1 MFLLSIDP
9 HIKVNNLDKVDVDLT
24 LKMGRIRLVFLMKF
38 INDILAFIE
47 PFSGAKDMVV
57 EQAGI
62 AREEA
67 EKRLRNAYANKTRAK
82 LNVST
87 HIRVLFNHYVKLK
100 HFLQSMAPHNLQLLF
115 RV

>member
-87 HIRVLFNHYVKLK
+87 FSQSHHNDAQKDKDPCSTVSPLK
-100 HFLQSMAPHNLQLLF
+100 GV
-115 RV
+115 RG

>member
-1 MFLLSIDP
+1 
-9 HIKVNNLDKVDVDLT
+9 
-24 LKMGRIRLVFLMKF
+24 MKF

-87 HIRVLFNHYVKLK
+87 HSYYNDAQKVKERA
-100 HFLQSMAPHNLQLLF
+100 FLPLQL
-115 RV
+115 

>member
-1 MFLLSIDP
+1 MFHFSIDP

-87 HIRVLFNHYVKLK
+87 HIRIMMMPKHLK
-100 HFLQSMAPHNLQLLF
+100 KEHF
-115 RV
+115 